1 MLSGPGRCFGPRRS
15 IRVLVACWPMD
26 VANLEDL
33 PPAVDGLITINSNLI
48 FKGRF
53 TIPNDLRVMGA
64 VRAAEHLD
72 VAGSLD
78 VYGSVACLKS
88 MAVAGDCH
96 IRRLFTAGTSISVG
110 GALKAMGHV
119 VAGAWMRLG
128 GPAQVAKTLRAGSE
142 LAAGDAL
149 WANGA
154 VECGS
159 RMVVKGQLEASW
171 VWTPTCD
178 VVCPKVVTKNLPL
191 GRHYWAALPA
201 FSNWRDQILDKK
213 LCWDDW
219 RRLPTSEERDVLART
234 SFGPSLLEGQVRN
247 FLGVTESFSL

>member
-1 MLSGPGRCFGPRRS
+1 
-15 IRVLVACWPMD
+15 MD
-26 VANLEDL
+26 VRNLEDL
-33 PPAVDGLITINSNLI
+33 PPAQDGLITINSNLI

-53 TIPNDLRVMGA
+53 TIPHNLRVMGP
-64 VRAAEHLD
+64 VRALEHLD

-78 VYGSVACLKS
+78 VHGQLACLKS
-88 MAVAGDCH
+88 IAVAGDCDVSG
-96 IRRLFTAGTSISVG
+96 LFTAGTSISVG
-110 GALKAMGHV
+110 GALKTKGHV
-119 VAGAWMRLG
+119 VAGAWVRLG
-128 GPAQVAKTLRAGSE
+128 GPAQIGRTLRAGSE
-142 LAAGDAL
+142 LLAKDTLSAR
-149 WANGA
+149 GA

-159 RMVVKGQLEASW
+159 RMVVKGQLNASW

-178 VVCPKVVTKNLPL
+178 VVCPKVVTQHLPL

-201 FSNWRDQILDKK
+201 FSKWRDQILEKK

-247 FLGVTESFSL
+247 FLGFTESFSL